1 LLSSSRP
8 SGRGVPIL
16 DFLRL
21 NLFDLPPLSPAELL
35 RIGIDPVA
43 LSQFDASAALFI

>member
-8 SGRGVPIL
+8 SRRGVPIL

-21 NLFDLPPLSPAELL
+21 NLFDLPPLLPAELL
-35 RIGIDPVA
+35 RIDPVM
-43 LSQFDASAALFI
+43 LSQFDESAALFI

>member
-8 SGRGVPIL
+8 SRRRVPIL

-35 RIGIDPVA
+35 RIDPVA